1 MRSAFLSFVL
11 VMLAMGAGG
20 VTGCSDPE
28 ADRAAT
34 AAAEAAK
41 AAEARA
47 REAAEAKREAAR
59 LADLWTYS
67 DTPAGKG
74 RQLSTY
80 LYSSEPVDTD
90 GQGAKRVQLVFRDHP
105 SWGRSSYLVLQ
116 GGDFNCYS
124 GCNVQVSVDDA
135 PAQPMA
141 GRRPKTDEAI
151 AMFINDEM
159 TLWRLTEGAK
169 RISVEFPVR
178 LGATRTA
185 AFEVSGLDRSKMPGW
200 DAAAAKAR

>member
-1 MRSAFLSFVL
+1 MKSVLLSL
-11 VMLAMGAGG
+11 VVMVGAAGLS
-20 VTGCSDPE
+20 GCSDPE
-28 ADRAAT
+28 ADRAE
-34 AAAEAAK
+34 AAAADAAK
-41 AAEARA
+41 AAEARV
-47 REAAEAKREAAR
+47 REAAATKREAER

-80 LYSSEPVDTD
+80 LYSAEGVDTD

-124 GCNVQVSVDDA
+124 GCNVQVTVDDA
-135 PAQPMA
+135 AAKPMA

-159 TLWRLTEGAK
+159 ALWRMTKGAK
-169 RISVEFPVR
+169 RISVEFPVKA
-178 LGATRTA
+178 GGSRTA
-185 AFEVSGLDRSKMPGW
+185 MFEIAGLDRSKMPGW
-200 DAAAAKAR
+200 D